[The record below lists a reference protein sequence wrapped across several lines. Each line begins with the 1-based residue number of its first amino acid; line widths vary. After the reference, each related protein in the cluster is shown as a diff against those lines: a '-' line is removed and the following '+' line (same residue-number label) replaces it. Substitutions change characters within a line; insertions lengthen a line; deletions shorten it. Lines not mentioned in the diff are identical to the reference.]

1 MTSIYLW
8 SGVNWGWSL
17 VDETTSR
24 PYICEIGR
32 ADIYQIISQDR
43 SFGTSDWPHRWHS
56 ASGHVWL

>member
-43 SFGTSDWPHRWHS
+43 SFGTSD
-56 ASGHVWL
+56 